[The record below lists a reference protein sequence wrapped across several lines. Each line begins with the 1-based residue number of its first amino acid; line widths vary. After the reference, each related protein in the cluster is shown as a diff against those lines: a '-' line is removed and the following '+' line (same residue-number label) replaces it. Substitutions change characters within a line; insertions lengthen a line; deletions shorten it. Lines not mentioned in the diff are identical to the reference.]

1 MSDDRTVL
9 IVDDD
14 EMVREGMCRLI
25 EAGGFHCIIAEHAL
39 QALAMLAESRARVVL
54 ADYDMPGMD
63 GVEFLREVAVRHPS
77 VIRILVTG
85 RKDAEPAVRA
95 INEAHAYQ
103 YLSKPCKGADLRSAL
118 QLAFQAASALA
129 EVRRLQAERART

>member
-1 MSDDRTVL
+1 MGERTVL
-9 IVDDD
+9 LVDDD

-25 EAGGFHCIIAEHAL
+25 EAGGFRCVTAEDAA
-39 QALAMLAESRARVVL
+39 QALAMLPDCGAQVVV

-63 GVEFLREVAVRHPS
+63 GVTMLHEIALRHPS
-77 VIRILVTG
+77 VIRILLTG

-103 YLSKPCKGADLRSAL
+103 FLSKPCKGADIRAAL
-118 QLAFQAASALA
+118 QLAFHAAEALA
-129 EVRRLQAERART
+129 EVRRLKAAQAD